1 MSAAAGPS
9 ALEGVLETALYH
21 EPEEAEEM
29 LRLYRDVLG
38 MPVVAS
44 WEDGTALRV
53 GAGLILLFDRERL
66 ARRGGPIAGH
76 GTRGPSHLALLA
88 SSDDYETWR
97 EALGAAGVEIV
108 HEQEWS
114 DARHSLYFHD
124 PAGNLIEIAG
134 GDIWPPAP
142 EPEGDR

>member
-1 MSAAAGPS
+1 MSAAARPS

-66 ARRGGPIAGH
+66 AGRGGPIAGH

-88 SSDDYETWR
+88 SARGLRDLARGPPSRGGRDR
-97 EALGAAGVEIV
+97 PRAGVER
-108 HEQEWS
+108 S
-114 DARHSLYFHD
+114 ARRSFYFRD
-124 PAGNLIEIAG
+124 PGGNLIEIAG

-142 EPEGDR
+142 AGSAE